1 MHLPVSVAI
10 HTKKMHSDDLFKTSF
25 RVASQICAK
34 MLLFLYPSLY
44 ILMKDVKQSI
54 SHFHQLSRIQSIAWV
69 YFMIQNIFLLSKKM
83 AKKVVWYTCLVQDI
97 LCDML
102 LALSL
107 YDKMPFSRHHFD
119 GCLQMP
125 FLNADVTI
133 FFKEKNDCWCIAV
146 CAL

>member
-1 MHLPVSVAI
+1 
-10 HTKKMHSDDLFKTSF
+10 
-25 RVASQICAK
+25 
-34 MLLFLYPSLY
+34 
-44 ILMKDVKQSI
+44 
-54 SHFHQLSRIQSIAWV
+54 
-69 YFMIQNIFLLSKKM
+69 M
-83 AKKVVWYTCLVQDI
+83 AKKSYGTHA
-97 LCDML
+97 LCKTFCVICCW
-102 LALSL
+102 LSL

>member
-54 SHFHQLSRIQSIAWV
+54 SHFHKLSRIQSIAWV
-69 YFMIQNIFLLSKKM
+69 YFMIQNIFFIKKWQ
-83 AKKVVWYTCLVQDI
+83 KKSYGTHA
-97 LCDML
+97 LCKTFCVICCWL
-102 LALSL
+102 LSL